1 MILCSRVLD
10 QVVLHRSVQ
19 AINAVLHDGQHTRK
33 RNVREVTEVIE
44 VIVDHA
50 VIGMIGGS
58 IGRLVIGKARAV
70 LNEESVES
78 VENAENAENAETGK
92 KEMNVMDISLLRVRD
107 LTIATTVA
115 ARQCLVTTRRK
126 RVPER
131 RLQIESGDHEVL
143 ITMTMTGEMMTVM
156 RDDDNG

>member
-44 VIVDHA
+44 AIVDHA

-70 LNEESVES
+70 LNEESDES
-78 VENAENAENAETGK
+78 VENAENAETGK
-92 KEMNVMDISLLRVRD
+92 KEMNATDISLLRVRD

-115 ARQCLVTTRRK
+115 ARRCLVTTRRK